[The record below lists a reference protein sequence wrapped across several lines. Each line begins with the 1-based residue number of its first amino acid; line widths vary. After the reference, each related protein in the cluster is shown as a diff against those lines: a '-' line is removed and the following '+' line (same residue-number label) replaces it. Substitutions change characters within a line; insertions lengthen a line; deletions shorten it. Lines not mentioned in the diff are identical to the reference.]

1 MLKRLVAGLAIV
13 AVLVAAGAPAAN
25 AQSCLSEAQRRA
37 AITNHQAQPLAR
49 FLGAIAAVVGTT
61 GTPTAGQLCDD
72 GGRLVWVVFILVGSG
87 QKTVTVDALSGQVV
101 R

>member
-1 MLKRLVAGLAIV
+1 MFKRLVAGLAMM

-25 AQSCLSEAQRRA
+25 AQNCLSEAQRRA

-49 FLGAIAAVVGTT
+49 FLGAIAAVVGTG
-61 GTPTAGQLCDD
+61 GTPTAGQLCED
-72 GGRLVWVVFILVGSG
+72 GGRLVWVVYVLAGSG
-87 QKTVTVDALSGQVV
+87 QRTITIDAQSGQLV